1 MNHKCGTDKQGDVKA
16 NIIEEKEIE
25 EEKEN
30 IKEEVNENED
40 ISRKKVYKLF

>member
-16 NIIEEKEIE
+16 NIVKEREIG

-30 IKEEVNENED
+30 IKEDVNENED
-40 ISRKKVYKLF
+40 VSRKKV